1 MCPAGGIDR
10 IMPFVSLFA
19 GKDLH
24 VAVLTDE
31 ARGAKGRVNRIRQS
45 DVLRA
50 GHFFTVAE
58 LIDAPEADIE
68 DIFDSEIYAEIVN
81 RTYALPESHRVTTE
95 KLGKDTSTTRL
106 VKKIETMFNVMPES
120 IPLYDHYTPAAWLIR
135 NPELLAGESDAIERT
150 LSAAERIF
158 ETVNS
163 LLE

>member
-31 ARGAKGRVNRIRQS
+31 ARGAKSKVNRIRKS
-45 DVLRA
+45 DILRA
-50 GHFFTVAE
+50 GHFYTIAD

-68 DIFDSEIYAEIVN
+68 DIFDPEVYADIVN
-81 RTYALPESHRVTTE
+81 RSYALPEAHRVTTK
-95 KLGKDTSTTRL
+95 KLDQDTSTTRL
-106 VKKIETMFNVMPES
+106 VKKVEAMFNTMPES
-120 IPLYDHYTPAAWLIR
+120 IPVYDHYTPAAWLIR
-135 NPELLAGESDAIERT
+135 HSDVLVGQSEAIERT
-150 LSAAERIF
+150 FSAAERIF
-158 ETVNS
+158 ETFNR